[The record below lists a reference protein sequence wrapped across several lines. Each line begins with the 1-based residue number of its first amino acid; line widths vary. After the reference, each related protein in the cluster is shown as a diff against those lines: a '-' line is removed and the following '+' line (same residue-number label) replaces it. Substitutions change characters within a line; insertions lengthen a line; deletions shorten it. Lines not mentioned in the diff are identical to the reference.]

1 MNRDRFN
8 PEESLADMAAV
19 EVADEAYDVAADFES
34 LCDSLGEVAP
44 QTPVEVAYEAYRR
57 DRLAA

>member
-19 EVADEAYDVAADFES
+19 EAADVAYDAAVDFES
-34 LCDSLGEVAP
+34 LCDSMGEVAP
-44 QTPVEVAYEAYRR
+44 QSPVAAANKVYRR
-57 DRLAA
+57 DREAA

>member
-19 EVADEAYDVAADFES
+19 EVADDVYDTVADFES
-34 LCDSLGEVAP
+34 LCDRLGNAAP
-44 QTPVEVAYEAYRR
+44 QTPVEAAYEAYRR